1 MKTFQYKLLKALAAS
16 KKRTRANGFSLIELV
31 IVVAVLAIL
40 AAIAIPAFNSVAE
53 DGRKA
58 AAKTTLATAY
68 KECEVSKASS
78 GTATHTT
85 ISSTVSGVVYTGDIT
100 GTACAAGATAVT
112 TGGNT
117 FTIGLHNGSKG
128 GAW

>member
-31 IVVAVLAIL
+31 IVVAVLAVL

-68 KECEVSKASS
+68 KECEVSKAAS
-78 GTATHTT
+78 GTATHTS
-85 ISSTVSGVVYTGDIT
+85 IAATVSGVVYSGDIV
-100 GTACAAGATAVT
+100 GTLCTAGATAVT
-112 TGGNT
+112 TGGAN
-117 FTIGLHNGSKG
+117 FTIALNNGAKG
-128 GAW
+128 GSW